1 MYQKAKSYREVSM
14 DSKFYN
20 LMLVEYKNQLA
31 DKTLGEVEL
40 TARLVL
46 EQEKN
51 AELQAKVEELE
62 ALLEEQTKPAEE
74 GE

>member
-1 MYQKAKSYREVSM
+1 M
-14 DSKFYN
+14 DNKFYN
-20 LMLVEYKNQLA
+20 LMLAGYKERLDNS
-31 DKTLGEVEL
+31 TLGEIEL
-40 TARLVL
+40 KARLVL

-51 AELQAKVEELE
+51 AELQAKVEDLE

>member
-1 MYQKAKSYREVSM
+1 M

-20 LMLVEYKNQLA
+20 LMLAEYKNQLA
-31 DKTLGEVEL
+31 DKTLGEIEL
-40 TARLVL
+40 IAQLIL
-46 EQEKN
+46 EQDKN

-62 ALLEEQTKPAEE
+62 ALLAKETKPAKE

>member
-1 MYQKAKSYREVSM
+1 M

-20 LMLVEYKNQLA
+20 LMLAGYKERLDNS
-31 DKTLGEVEL
+31 TLGEIEL
-40 TARLVL
+40 KARLIL

-51 AELQAKVEELE
+51 DELQARVTELE

-74 GE
+74 EGE

>member
-1 MYQKAKSYREVSM
+1 M

-20 LMLVEYKNQLA
+20 LMLAGYKERLDNS
-31 DKTLGEVEL
+31 TLGEIEL
-40 TARLVL
+40 KARLIL

-51 AELQAKVEELE
+51 DELQARVTELE

>member
-1 MYQKAKSYREVSM
+1 M

-20 LMLVEYKNQLA
+20 LMLAEYKNQLA

-40 TARLVL
+40 TARLIL

-51 AELQAKVEELE
+51 AKLQARVEELE
-62 ALLEEQTKPAEE
+62 ALLDDQTKPAKE

>member
-1 MYQKAKSYREVSM
+1 M

-20 LMLVEYKNQLA
+20 LMLAGYKERLDNS
-31 DKTLGEVEL
+31 TLGEIEL
-40 TARLVL
+40 KARLIL

-51 AELQAKVEELE
+51 DELQARVIELE

>member
-1 MYQKAKSYREVSM
+1 M
-14 DSKFYN
+14 DNKFYN
-20 LMLVEYKNQLA
+20 LMLAGYKDRLDNS
-31 DKTLGEVEL
+31 TLEEIEL
-40 TARLVL
+40 KARLIL

-62 ALLEEQTKPAEE
+62 ALLEEQTKPAKE

>member
-1 MYQKAKSYREVSM
+1 M

-20 LMLVEYKNQLA
+20 LMLAGYKERLDNS
-31 DKTLGEVEL
+31 TLGEIEL
-40 TARLVL
+40 KARLIL

-51 AELQAKVEELE
+51 DELQARVTELE
-62 ALLEEQTKPAEE
+62 ALLEEQTKPAKE